1 MTQYTIYATAANPVG
16 NIITVNSVDNMFS
29 GLPIVFSGNTFG
41 GITANA
47 TYYIGT
53 VIPGY
58 PTSTITLSSLPG
70 GATYAVSNAS
80 GNVTA
85 VFSQGGQQ
93 IINTVPPGESLT
105 TAFTAVNVNFDQLFA
120 AGPVNSNIQ
129 IANNT
134 VLTTN
139 TNGNLVLAP
148 NGMGVVQSNVSIV
161 PNTANIRNLGSS
173 TQRWSTVY
181 AQYLD
186 SNQINL
192 ANSLSISGT
201 LTVNQITSD
210 DSSFVTIEDGLNVNG
225 DVTADSMV
233 VSDYFNLPVYAN
245 TTVRDSSITSPQ
257 PGMMIFVTGTGMQVR
272 GATAWNTVAGTAT

>member
-1 MTQYTIYATAANPVG
+1 MPQYTIDIGAAAN
-16 NIITVNSVDNMFS
+16 D
-29 GLPIVFSGNTFG
+29 
-41 GITANA
+41 
-47 TYYIGT
+47 GT
-53 VIPGY
+53 GDP
-58 PTSTITLSSLPG
+58 LR
-70 GATYAVSNAS
+70 
-80 GNVTA
+80 
-85 VFSQGGQQ
+85 
-93 IINTVPPGESLT
+93 
-105 TAFTAVNVNFDQLFA
+105 TAFNETNLNFDQVFT
-120 AGPVNSNIQ
+120 AGPVLSNVR

-134 VLTTN
+134 ILTTT
-139 TNGNLVLAP
+139 TNGNLILAP
-148 NGMGVVQSNVSIV
+148 NGTGVVQSNVHIV
-161 PNTANIRNLGSS
+161 PNASNIRNLGSS

-210 DSSFVTIEDGLNVNG
+210 DSSFVTIEDGLDVNG
-225 DVTADSMV
+225 AVTADN
-233 VSDYFNLPVYAN
+233 VSVSGYFTLPVFAN